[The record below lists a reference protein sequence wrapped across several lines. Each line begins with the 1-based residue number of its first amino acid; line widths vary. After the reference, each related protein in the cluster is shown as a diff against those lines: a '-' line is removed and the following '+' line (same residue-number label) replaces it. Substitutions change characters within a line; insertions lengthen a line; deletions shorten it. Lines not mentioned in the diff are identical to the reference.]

1 MGVSIFVF
9 ISGNIECPLELFII
23 ISDNG
28 ALRGVKSPRARDNVT
43 FESSESLIDRGCKS
57 FLCVKPLY
65 V

>member
-1 MGVSIFVF
+1 M
-9 ISGNIECPLELFII
+9 EYLRKLFII

-28 ALRGVKSPRARDNVT
+28 TLREVKSPCARDNVI
-43 FESSESLIDRGCKS
+43 FESSESIIDRGCKS

>member
-1 MGVSIFVF
+1 M
-9 ISGNIECPLELFII
+9 ECLRELFII

-43 FESSESLIDRGCKS
+43 FESSESFIDRDRKG
-57 FLCVKPLY
+57 FPRAEPLY

>member
-1 MGVSIFVF
+1 MKY
-9 ISGNIECPLELFII
+9 LHELFII

-43 FESSESLIDRGCKS
+43 FGSSESLIDRDRKG
-57 FLCVKPLY
+57 FLRVEPLY